1 MAVYQFRG
9 IAVASG
15 KEIRGVRDAD
25 NAKGLRAALRREG
38 IVLTNATEA
47 REATAKKSRDIQ
59 LFAFFKRV
67 GIGDVAILTRQLAT
81 LIRAGIPLAD
91 AIGALT
97 DQTEKEQLKQVLA
110 GVRQQINE
118 GTSFANALAEHPNV
132 FPPLYVNMVAAG
144 EASGMLETVLD
155 RLAGFMDA
163 QAKLRGKVSA
173 AMAYPLLMLII
184 GTILITVLM
193 IGVVPKVTAIFATL
207 ERALPWYTQVLIFVS
222 GAVASPITHG
232 LLVGA
237 FVGTAIYG
245 MTTSAQRSSDYA
257 LGNLGGEKTAGERA
271 ADLRREME
279 GLAPATPTKPTKAVG
294 STAVFVVGGAIALL
308 EIFFRESALR
318 FLVSLLPGFLIGLG
332 IGSGLAWLRT
342 PRGRVAFDG
351 MLLRLYVFGDLFKMI
366 AVARFA
372 NTLATLL
379 ASGVQ
384 LLRAMDIVKSV
395 IGNAALEKVVEEAT
409 SSIRE
414 GESIAEPLRRSK
426 QFPPIVTHMIA
437 VGEKSGQLE
446 QMLEAVSTSYESA
459 IETRITAL
467 TSLLEPLM
475 IVIMGGAVGFIAF
488 AILMPLIQMNDFNQ

>member
-9 IAVASG
+9 IAVSSG

-25 NAKGLRAALRREG
+25 NAKGLRTALRREG
-38 IVLTNATEA
+38 IVLTSATEA
-47 REATAKKSRDIQ
+47 REATEKKARDIQ
-59 LFAFFKRV
+59 LFAFLNRV
-67 GIGDVAILTRQLAT
+67 TIGDVAILTRQLAV

-97 DQTEKEQLKQVLA
+97 DQVEKEQFKNVLA
-110 GVRQQINE
+110 RVRQQINE
-118 GTSFANALAEHPNV
+118 GTAFANALAEHPTV

-155 RLAGFMDA
+155 RLATFMDA

-173 AMAYPLLMLII
+173 AMAYPILMLII
-184 GTILITVLM
+184 GSILITVLM

-222 GAVASPITHG
+222 TAVASPISHG

-237 FVGTAIYG
+237 IVGTAVYG
-245 MTTSAQRSSDYA
+245 MTTASQQRNEPVLLDKDKASFEKA
-257 LGNLGGEKTAGERA
+257 NAAATEQKAAPKKAGG
-271 ADLRREME
+271 
-279 GLAPATPTKPTKAVG
+279 G
-294 STAVFVVGGAIALL
+294 SMAIFVVGGFVALL
-308 EIFFRESALR
+308 EIFFRESAFR
-318 FLVSLLPGFLIGLG
+318 FVIAILPGFLLGLTIGA
-332 IGSGLAWLRT
+332 GLAWLKS
-342 PRGRVAFDG
+342 PRGKVAFDG
-351 MLLRLYVFGDLFKMI
+351 LLLNAPIFGPLFQMI

-409 SSIRE
+409 GSIRE

-426 QFPPIVTHMIA
+426 RFPPIVTHMIA

-446 QMLEAVSTSYESA
+446 QMLEAVTTSYESA